1 MVLWFDVCNKEL
13 LALRN
18 NFRVTKKFLIAKFDC
33 TLIWI
38 PDLRYNLEF
47 IYFRDLDGPYWMACM
62 GQCLG
67 GNAVEKGLTPKFIH
81 PMTKTLCNDNFCFC
95 DGGCG
100 PCGGCWTCCRP
111 CNSCVTLVV
120 VIVKEVTAVIQL

>member
-1 MVLWFDVCNKEL
+1 MPLPPTFYHFICTYFDLNSRSK
-13 LALRN
+13 
-18 NFRVTKKFLIAKFDC
+18 IH
-33 TLIWI
+33 
-38 PDLRYNLEF
+38 NLEF

-111 CNSCVTLVV
+111 CNSCRCCDCNGGDCCHPIGCRFTNST
-120 VIVKEVTAVIQL
+120 IY